1 MQAKDELTRLQHKV
15 LSSKDEAIQ
24 ARDQTIAALEAR
36 LRDNNSLITMQG
48 EIMRD
53 RAFSMTVSETKGWTL
68 NKSAGD
74 AGTREAQAAERQRAD
89 ATVSGFSRPWTTVW
103 CARTS

>member
-68 NKSAGD
+68 NKYHDEMIPIDSRTKD
-74 AGTREAQAAERQRAD
+74 APDVAAKARARRLR
-89 ATVSGFSRPWTTVW
+89 AHGR
-103 CARTS
+103 